1 MILRKDE
8 TGVYKN
14 MTTLCSVKKIENNN
28 KENIKIEKPVQQTIH
43 SIFDNSEDAVFG
55 VNADG
60 NIGYLNKHCN
70 ELLGLPKNI
79 NIKGKHCSDLLCGG
93 EDRCAQQSCTECA
106 INKNIKSELQINDY
120 QITIKQASG
129 VSLKVNIGTCY
140 FYQYDR
146 REVSTYFNLKEVI
159 S

>member
-1 MILRKDE
+1 
-8 TGVYKN
+8 
-14 MTTLCSVKKIENNN
+14 MTTKCSAKQIDYDYKEENF
-28 KENIKIEKPVQQTIH
+28 KTAKPVKQTIK
-43 SIFDNSEDAVFG
+43 SIFDDSDDAVFG

-93 EDRCAQQSCTECA
+93 EDRCAQKCCTECA
-106 INKNIKSELQINDY
+106 INQNIESEQQISEY
-120 QITIKQASG
+120 EMTIKQASG
-129 VSLKVNIGTCY
+129 VSVKVSVGTCY

-146 REVSTYFNLKEVI
+146 NEVSTYFSLREVI
-159 S
+159 A